1 MTDFI
6 IWDECK
12 EITDEQW
19 NKIEITFGT
28 IEDRVDMQI
37 KNAII
42 KYVGDKMSAEDAK
55 KKPKPYYRKGRWE

>member
-1 MTDFI
+1 MSFV

-19 NKIEITFGT
+19 NKIEIRSGT
-28 IEDRVDMQI
+28 IEDRVHMQI

-42 KYVGDKMSAEDAK
+42 KWVGDKMDSEDAK

>member
-1 MTDFI
+1 MSFV

-19 NKIEITFGT
+19 NKIEITSGT
-28 IEDRVDMQI
+28 IEERVDMQI

-42 KYVGDKMSAEDAK
+42 QWVGDQIGAEDAK
-55 KKPKPYYRKGRWE
+55 KKPRPYYRKGRWE

>member
-1 MTDFI
+1 MNYV
-6 IWDECK
+6 IWEECK

-19 NKIEITFGT
+19 SNIEITLGT

-42 KYVGDKMSAEDAK
+42 KWVGDKIDTEDAK
-55 KKPKPYYRKGRWE
+55 KKPKPYYHKGRWE

>member
-1 MTDFI
+1 MSFV

-19 NKIEITFGT
+19 NTIEITSGT
-28 IEDRVDMQI
+28 IEDRIDMQI

-42 KYVGDKMSAEDAK
+42 EWVGDKMSAEDVK